1 MKFTVL
7 KSVLA
12 FALIGATPAICQQT
26 SLRSGID
33 GTFAPHAMP
42 NVKGGLEGFNI
53 DLVEALG
60 KQLGVKIQVDNVQF
74 SGLVPGLQSGVYD
87 FIAAPVTVNKERADS
102 LLFSEGYIN
111 TDFQFAVLKN
121 TPEIKAMDELKGKT
135 IAVNKGSTYDQWA
148 RGQAEKVGWTV
159 ESYGTT
165 VDAVQA
171 VISGRAY
178 AILLG
183 NTAAAWAVKNNPAIK
198 LSLINSTGLV
208 FAFPVRKDNL
218 ALREKIDLAIECMK
232 QDGVIAKLHEKWF
245 GIAPDAKSAS
255 VVISPGLGVP
265 DMPGYDPKSH
275 QLSCK

>member
-7 KSVLA
+7 NSVLA
-12 FALIGATPAICQQT
+12 FVLVSVTPAICQQT
-26 SLRSGID
+26 SLRAGID

-60 KQLGVKIQVDNVQF
+60 KQLGMKIQVDNVQF

-111 TDFQFAVLKN
+111 TDFQFAILKN
-121 TPEIKAMDELKGKT
+121 TLDIKSMDELKGKS

-171 VISGRAY
+171 VMSGRAY

-198 LSLINSTGLV
+198 LSLIISTGLV

-232 QDGVIAKLHEKWF
+232 HDGVIAKLHEKWF
-245 GIAPDAKSAS
+245 GIAPNAKSSS
-255 VVISPGLGVP
+255 VLIFAGLGVP
-265 DMPGYDPKSH
+265 DMPGYDPKPH
-275 QLSCK
+275 PLSCK

>member
-1 MKFTVL
+1 MKITVL
-7 KSVLA
+7 KAVFVFILA
-12 FALIGATPAICQQT
+12 SASPAICQQA
-26 SLRSGID
+26 SLRAGID

-42 NVKGGLEGFNI
+42 NVKGVLVGFNV

-111 TDFQFAVLKN
+111 TDFQFAIMKN
-121 TPEIKAMDELKGKT
+121 TPDIKSVDELKGKN

-148 RGQAEKVGWTV
+148 RGQADKVGWNV
-159 ESYGTT
+159 ESYSTT

-171 VISGRAY
+171 VLTGRAH

-183 NTAAAWAVKNNPAIK
+183 NTSAAWMVKNNPAMK
-198 LSLINSTGLV
+198 LSLVNSTGLV
-208 FAFPVRKDNL
+208 FAFPVRKDNF

-232 QDGVIAKLHEKWF
+232 HNGVIAELYEKWF
-245 GIAPDAKSAS
+245 DMAPDAKSAS
-255 VVISPGLGVP
+255 VVIYPGLGVP
-265 DMPGYDPKSH
+265 GMPGYDPKPH
-275 QLSCK
+275 QLNCK